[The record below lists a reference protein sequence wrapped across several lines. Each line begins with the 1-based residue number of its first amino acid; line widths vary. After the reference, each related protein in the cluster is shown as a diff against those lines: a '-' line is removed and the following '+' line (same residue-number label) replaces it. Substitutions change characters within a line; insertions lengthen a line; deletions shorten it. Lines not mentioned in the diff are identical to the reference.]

1 MRWLR
6 FSNSNEIRVW
16 AAIHLAVCCF
26 LQMTDTY
33 PSPVSQECCHSDG
46 VPCLPISGGGG
57 LARLLIAVKW
67 PLSRP
72 CCWTSGCRRHR
83 SELIAAS
90 APEDRYA
97 PPPPPTRAYLFRA
110 FSHVNQAKQYLAGH
124 AGQARRSRWRDR
136 DSPGGWLKV
145 FHSLVAVVFLM
156 PPLIDR
162 LMSVWWRSED
172 SAGGGGER
180 ARGRDTINWCV
191 KDQPWIFSRSFVGRQ
206 GLQFVGRQE
215 HNQERCVHWYFW
227 HGFGILTDYF

>member
-1 MRWLR
+1 
-6 FSNSNEIRVW
+6 
-16 AAIHLAVCCF
+16 
-26 LQMTDTY
+26 MTDTY
-33 PSPVSQECCHSDG
+33 PSPVSQGCCHSDG

-72 CCWTSGCRRHR
+72 CCWTSSCRRHR
-83 SELIAAS
+83 SELIAACRS
-90 APEDRYA
+90 WGPLR
-97 PPPPPTRAYLFRA
+97 PPPTRAYLFRA
-110 FSHVNQAKQYLAGH
+110 FSHVNQAMQYLAGH

-172 SAGGGGER
+172 PVGRERERER
-180 ARGRDTINWCV
+180 AGYNKLMCEGPAMNIFQEICGKTRVCWSSRTHSCEFLLSSFW
-191 KDQPWIFSRSFVGRQ
+191 WIRTQQNVNAKNCFCCWLFIV
-206 GLQFVGRQE
+206 V
-215 HNQERCVHWYFW
+215 
-227 HGFGILTDYF
+227 